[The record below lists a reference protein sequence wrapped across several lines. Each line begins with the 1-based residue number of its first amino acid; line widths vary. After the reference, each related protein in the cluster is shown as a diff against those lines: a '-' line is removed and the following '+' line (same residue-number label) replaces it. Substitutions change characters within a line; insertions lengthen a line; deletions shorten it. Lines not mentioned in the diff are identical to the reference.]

1 MIPLTPLFSR
11 YKDSYLLY
19 AFRLIDLL
27 RASKSAHLTRL
38 LSLQATY
45 LYHFAC
51 LIKYK
56 DVQKYEVQ
64 QLIEWAASAPPDI
77 DLQQFRVEFMDKT
90 AELNLRSCQP
100 KSFMYTFTTI
110 WDTIHF
116 LSLIID
122 DMVAT
127 REKSSL
133 DFVAQQL
140 KTMKVLFYNIFFILQ
155 CAMCRDHYMNVKGY
169 IIYHIERIELALE
182 KERYGA
188 PITFSESYCEETIE
202 DARQDT
208 QDLEGPPTKRA
219 RLADTL
225 EHADSTTAA
234 NVLMRNLM
242 AYVSMTFHN
251 HINDYKW
258 IQRNQK
264 PPLHQERM
272 TWVRYKKALNL

>member
-19 AFRLIDLL
+19 AFRLIELL
-27 RASKSAHLTRL
+27 RASKSPHLTKL
-38 LSLQATY
+38 LSSQATY

-51 LIKYK
+51 LIKYR

-64 QLIEWAASAPPDI
+64 QLIEWAINASPDL
-77 DLQQFRVEFMDKT
+77 DLQQFRIEFMDKT

-122 DMVAT
+122 DMVLT

-140 KTMKVLFYNIFFILQ
+140 KTMKVLFYNIFFILN

-169 IIYHIERIELALE
+169 IIYHIERIELALDR
-182 KERYGA
+182 ERYGA
-188 PITFSESYCEETIE
+188 PIIFTNSYCNNMIERECQEEQNATDQVAKSATE
-202 DARQDT
+202 SMV
-208 QDLEGPPTKRA
+208 P
-219 RLADTL
+219 
-225 EHADSTTAA
+225 S
-234 NVLMRNLM
+234 NVLMKNLM
-242 AYVSMTFHN
+242 AYVSMMFHN

-264 PPLHQERM
+264 PPVHQEHM
-272 TWVRYKKALNL
+272 TWDQYKKTLNL

>member
-11 YKDSYLLY
+11 YKDSFLLY

-27 RASKSAHLTRL
+27 RASKSAHLTKL
-38 LSLQATY
+38 LSSQATY

-51 LIKYK
+51 LMKYK

-64 QLIEWAASAPPDI
+64 QLIEWAANAPPNI
-77 DLQQFRVEFMDKT
+77 DLQQFRIEFMDKT

-100 KSFMYTFTTI
+100 KSFTYTFTTI

-122 DMVAT
+122 DMVLT
-127 REKSSL
+127 RDKSSL
-133 DFVAQQL
+133 DFVTQQL
-140 KTMKVLFYNIFFILQ
+140 KTMKVLFYNIFFILH

-169 IIYHIERIELALE
+169 IIFHIELIELALE
-182 KERYGA
+182 REHHNL
-188 PITFSESYCEETIE
+188 PITFVNSYCEETQAI
-202 DARQDT
+202 
-208 QDLEGPPTKRA
+208 
-219 RLADTL
+219 
-225 EHADSTTAA
+225 DSTLPP
-234 NVLMRNLM
+234 NILMKYLM

-258 IQRNQK
+258 IQRNK
-264 PPLHQERM
+264 TPPAHYERM
-272 TWVRYKKALNL
+272 TWEQYKKSLNI

>member
-27 RASKSAHLTRL
+27 RASKSAHLTKL
-38 LSLQATY
+38 LSSQATY

-64 QLIEWAASAPPDI
+64 QLIEWAANASPNM
-77 DLQQFRVEFMDKT
+77 DLQQFRIEFMDKT

-122 DMVAT
+122 DMMIT

-133 DFVAQQL
+133 DLVAQQL

-169 IIYHIERIELALE
+169 IIYHIERLELALD
-182 KERYGA
+182 KERYGT
-188 PITFSESYCEETIE
+188 PIIFTEFYCEETAE
-202 DARQDT
+202 QA
-208 QDLEGPPTKRA
+208 QDLVGAKAVNEKDVGESPNMTMK
-219 RLADTL
+219 
-225 EHADSTTAA
+225 
-234 NVLMRNLM
+234 NLM

-251 HINDYKW
+251 HINEYKW

-264 PPLHQERM
+264 SPVHQERM
-272 TWVRYKKALNL
+272 TWHQYKKLLNL

>member
-11 YKDSYLLY
+11 YKDSFLLY
-19 AFRLIDLL
+19 SFRLIDLL
-27 RASKSAHLTRL
+27 RASKSAHLTKL

-51 LIKYK
+51 LMKYK

-64 QLIEWAASAPPDI
+64 QLIEWAANAPPDI
-77 DLQQFRVEFMDKT
+77 DLQQFRIEFMDKT

-100 KSFMYTFTTI
+100 KSFTYTFTTI

-122 DMVAT
+122 DMVST
-127 REKSSL
+127 RDKSSS
-133 DFVAQQL
+133 DFVMQQL

-155 CAMCRDHYMNVKGY
+155 CAVCRDHYMNVKGY
-169 IIYHIERIELALE
+169 IIYHIELIELALE
-182 KERYGA
+182 RERYGA
-188 PITFSESYCEETIE
+188 PITFSEFYCEKIIE
-202 DARQDT
+202 DARQDI
-208 QDLEGPPTKRA
+208 QDLEGQPTKRA
-219 RLADTL
+219 RLADTF
-225 EHADSTTAA
+225 EHADSTTPP
-234 NVLMRNLM
+234 NVLMKNLM

-258 IQRNQK
+258 IQRNKK
-264 PPLHQERM
+264 PPAHHERM
-272 TWVRYKKALNL
+272 TWEQYKKLLNI

>member
-27 RASKSAHLTRL
+27 RASKSAHLTKL
-38 LSLQATY
+38 LSSQATY

-64 QLIEWAASAPPDI
+64 QLIEWATNASPDI

-90 AELNLRSCQP
+90 SELNLRSCQP

-122 DMVAT
+122 DMVLT

-133 DFVAQQL
+133 ELVAQQL
-140 KTMKVLFYNIFFILQ
+140 KIMKVLFYNIFFILQ

-169 IIYHIERIELALE
+169 IIYHIERIELALD
-182 KERYGA
+182 KERYGT
-188 PITFSESYCEETIE
+188 PINFTNSYCEQDAEP
-202 DARQDT
+202 ARQETDSN
-208 QDLEGPPTKRA
+208 LSPP
-219 RLADTL
+219 
-225 EHADSTTAA
+225 
-234 NVLMRNLM
+234 NVLMKNLM

-251 HINDYKW
+251 HINEYKY

-264 PPLHQERM
+264 LPVHQERM
-272 TWVRYKKALNL
+272 TWEQYKKSLNLQ